1 MHVSQPSL
9 SGPLD
14 TLLFVRVDVGVDTT
28 TAAATATATSTLS
41 SHSPHST
48 LPSPPLNKPVVA
60 PFGHHH
66 YRIHQQHQYK
76 LAMLTTRHHSHLPPP
91 LGGGMISA
99 FKGWNTTPR
108 GQQFQGMINAVR
120 VRGPMWG
127 GELWVV

>member
-1 MHVSQPSL
+1 
-9 SGPLD
+9 
-14 TLLFVRVDVGVDTT
+14 LLFVRVDVGVDTT

-41 SHSPHST
+41 ITFTT
-48 LPSPPLNKPVVA
+48 LNTAVATTEQPVVS

-91 LGGGMISA
+91 PGGGMISA